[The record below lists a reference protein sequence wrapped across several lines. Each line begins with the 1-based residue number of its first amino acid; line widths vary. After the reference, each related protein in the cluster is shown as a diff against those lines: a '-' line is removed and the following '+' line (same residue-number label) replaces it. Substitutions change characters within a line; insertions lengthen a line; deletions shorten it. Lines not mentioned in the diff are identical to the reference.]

1 MNAPRGQDPS
11 LDGTNDVVRAV
22 DRLAR
27 RLPEPLFPLA
37 RIAYN
42 YRWSWTPDGRELF
55 RYFGVHRFNLSNQNP
70 VRFLRDLSEHS
81 LLEAA
86 TDEKYLAR
94 VNAVAQVLDDD
105 LTRPAKTDL
114 GDGLV
119 AFLCAEFG
127 VHRSLPV
134 YSGGL
139 GVLAGDLLK
148 EASDQAL
155 PLVGVGLLYRKGY
168 FHQRVDRS
176 GWQLEYWT
184 EVDPEMLPAV
194 RVTNPDRSPLTIQL
208 PIWDGEVTAHV
219 WRVDVGRVPL
229 YLLDADLAENSPL
242 QRWVS
247 ARLYEGN
254 RAIRLAQY
262 ALLGVGAVRAL
273 DAMSVTP
280 TIYHLNE
287 GHAALATLAVASRTA
302 GSSKGADGDLSDA
315 LSSGRD
321 HFVFTTHT
329 PVQAGNETYS
339 REEILPVLGSLAD
352 ELHLDRELLLKLG
365 RVHPSDAN
373 EPSGMTQLAIHAARS
388 INAVSARHESVAREM
403 WHEMF
408 PQVRTEQVPI
418 GHVTNGVHLPTWMA
432 PPMQALL
439 TRHFGEG
446 WERHS
451 SDPAVWAGIEE
462 IPDEELWA
470 VRCEQRNE
478 LVDQLRRKAV
488 VDRLARGEDLEV
500 VRAGAEAFDPSFL
513 TVGFARRLA
522 TYKRLDLL
530 LHPAARALEL
540 LNHDQPAQFVFA
552 GKAHPLDDA
561 GKAIAQRMFALKRE
575 PGVISR
581 VVFVE
586 DYDLSAAG
594 TLIAG
599 CDVWLNLPRPPLE
612 ASGTSG
618 MKAALNGCLNLS
630 VLDGWWAEAFDG
642 ANGWAINGDVDPD
655 ESAKDARDAAT
666 FYSLVKNEVKPLFF
680 ERDERGIPT
689 RWLKRVRASMRSLGP
704 MYCATRMLDDYVKHV
719 YAPNLTD
726 PPRSGQRWPGSHPG
740 IREPG

>member
-1 MNAPRGQDPS
+1 MNSTGGQDQS
-11 LDGTNDVVRAV
+11 LDGSNDVVRAV

-27 RLPEPLFPLA
+27 RLPEPLSPLA

-42 YRWSWTPDGRELF
+42 YRWSWTPGGRDLF
-55 RYFGVHRFNLSNQNP
+55 RYFGVHRFNLSNHNP
-70 VRFLRDLSEHS
+70 VRFLRDLSERS

-86 TDEKYLAR
+86 TDDEYLAR
-94 VNAVAQVLDDD
+94 VNKVADLLDAD
-105 LTRPAKTDL
+105 LTRPQRTDL

-119 AFLCAEFG
+119 AFLCAEFA

-139 GVLAGDLLK
+139 GVLAGDVLK

-176 GWQLEYWT
+176 GWQHEYWT
-184 EVDPEMLPAV
+184 EVDPEVLPAV
-194 RVTNPDRSPLTIQL
+194 RVTYPDRLPLTIQI
-208 PIWDGEVTAHV
+208 PIWDGEVSAHV

-229 YLLDADLAENSPL
+229 YLLDADLAENTPL
-242 QRWVS
+242 QRWIS

-273 DAMSVTP
+273 DAMSVNP
-280 TIYHLNE
+280 TLYHLNE
-287 GHAALATLAVASRTA
+287 GHAALATLAVASRA
-302 GSSKGADGDLSDA
+302 LGSSKTPRDDELPEA
-315 LSSGRD
+315 LERGRD

-339 REEILPVLGSLAD
+339 REEILPVLGALAD
-352 ELHLDRELLLKLG
+352 ELHVDRELLLKLG
-365 RVHPSDAN
+365 RVHPLDAG
-373 EPSGMTQLAIHAARS
+373 EPSGLTQLAIHTARS
-388 INAVSARHESVAREM
+388 TNAVSARHGSVAREM
-403 WHEMF
+403 WHDMF
-408 PQVRTEQVPI
+408 PSLTVDEVPI
-418 GHVTNGVHLPTWMA
+418 THVTNAVHLPTWMA
-432 PPMQALL
+432 PPMRALL
-439 TRHFGEG
+439 TRHFGVG

-451 SDPAVWAGIEE
+451 SDPAVWAGIDDV
-462 IPDEELWA
+462 PDEELWA
-470 VRCEQRNE
+470 ARCEQRNE
-478 LVDQLRRKAV
+478 LVEQLRRKAV
-488 VDRLARGEDLEV
+488 IDRLARGEDLEV
-500 VRAGAEAFDPSFL
+500 VQAGAEAFDPSFL

-522 TYKRLDLL
+522 TYKRLDLI

-540 LNHDQPAQFVFA
+540 LNHDQPTQFVFA

-561 GKAIAQRMFALKRE
+561 AKAIAQHMFALKSS
-575 PGVISR
+575 PGVINR
-581 VVFVE
+581 AVFVE
-586 DYDLSAAG
+586 DYDLAAAG

-642 ANGWAINGDVDPD
+642 SNGWAIDGDTDPD
-655 ESAKDARDAAT
+655 AAAKDARDAAT

-680 ERDERGIPT
+680 DRDARGIPT
-689 RWLKRVRASMRSLGP
+689 RWLQRVRASMRTLGP
-704 MYCATRMLDDYVKHV
+704 MYSATRMLDDYVGKV
-719 YAPNLTD
+719 YTPT
-726 PPRSGQRWPGSHPG
+726 
-740 IREPG
+740 

>member
-1 MNAPRGQDPS
+1 MNATGGQDPS
-11 LDGTNDVVRAV
+11 LDGTNDIVRAV
-22 DRLAR
+22 DRLSR

-42 YRWSWTPDGRELF
+42 YRWSWTPGGRDLF
-55 RYFGVHRFNLSNQNP
+55 RYFGVHRFNLSNHNP

-86 TDEKYLAR
+86 TDDEYLAR
-94 VNAVAQVLDDD
+94 VNKVADLLDGD
-105 LTRPAKTDL
+105 LTRPQRTDL

-119 AFLCAEFG
+119 AFLCAEFA

-176 GWQLEYWT
+176 GWQHEYWT
-184 EVDPEMLPAV
+184 EVDPEVLPAV

-208 PIWDGEVTAHV
+208 PIWDGEVSAHV
-219 WRVDVGRVPL
+219 WRVDIGRVPL
-229 YLLDADLAENSPL
+229 YLLDADLAENTPL
-242 QRWVS
+242 QRWIS

-280 TIYHLNE
+280 TLYHLNE
-287 GHAALATLAVASRTA
+287 GHAALATLAVASRLL
-302 GSSKGADGDLSDA
+302 GSSKAPSDEELSEA
-315 LSSGRD
+315 FERGRD

-339 REEILPVLGSLAD
+339 REEIFPVLGPLAD
-352 ELHLDRELLLKLG
+352 ELGVDRELLLKLG
-365 RVHPSDAN
+365 RVHPSDAG
-373 EPSGMTQLAIHAARS
+373 EPSGLTQLAIHTARS
-388 INAVSARHESVAREM
+388 TNAVSARHGSVGREM

-408 PQVRTEQVPI
+408 PSLSVDEVPI
-418 GHVTNGVHLPTWMA
+418 RHVTNAVHLPTWMA
-432 PPMQALL
+432 PPMRALL
-439 TRHFGEG
+439 TRHFGVG
-446 WERHS
+446 WERRS
-451 SDPAVWAGIEE
+451 SDPAVWAGIED

-470 VRCEQRNE
+470 TRCEQRNE
-478 LVDQLRRKAV
+478 LVEQLRRKAV

-500 VRAGAEAFDPSFL
+500 VQAGAEAFDPSFL

-540 LNHDQPAQFVFA
+540 LNHDQPTQFVFA

-561 GKAIAQRMFALKRE
+561 AKAIAQHMFALKSS
-575 PGVISR
+575 PGVINR
-581 VVFVE
+581 AVFVE
-586 DYDLSAAG
+586 DYDLAAAG

-642 ANGWAINGDVDPD
+642 SNGWAIDGDTDPD
-655 ESAKDARDAAT
+655 GAAKDARDAAI

-680 ERDERGIPT
+680 DRDARGIPT
-689 RWLKRVRASMRSLGP
+689 RWLQRVRASMRTLGP
-704 MYCATRMLDDYVKHV
+704 MYSATRMLDDYVRKV
-719 YAPNLTD
+719 YTPT
-726 PPRSGQRWPGSHPG
+726 
-740 IREPG
+740 